1 MSEYVAEKSLG
12 NRISKVTQRVWE
24 LNLIMAECRAE
35 LLPPDDLPVFSFS
48 NPGGMVSAEGGGSS
62 EKLNYVSVVFLQG
75 PTHLAHCL
83 TWCQFSEE
91 KLHPSVRHALIKRS
105 QEHRAVLQ
113 MMQLC
118 LF

>member
-12 NRISKVTQRVWE
+12 NGISKVMQRVWE

-62 EKLNYVSVVFLQG
+62 EKLNSVSVVFLQG

-83 TWCQFSEE
+83 TLVPVF
-91 KLHPSVRHALIKRS
+91 
-105 QEHRAVLQ
+105 
-113 MMQLC
+113 
-118 LF
+118 